1 MAYGG
6 RVLRELLGS
15 AKHVTALGLCWEGW
29 VHTEPGLCTGLLATT
44 YLLQR
49 DQSWKVGLGQK
60 RVDGKFVVPVTDSP
74 PPAPSS
80 HMPPRIALAT
90 LLGQAA
96 NSLIHC
102 SAHPALSPC
111 TVPRPCS
118 LQGTGPQTVDVVPC
132 ETVQHHKDCLG
143 RFNSES
149 LPNYMTLDTKDT
161 SLC

>member
-15 AKHVTALGLCWEGW
+15 AKHITALGLCWEGW

-102 SAHPALSPC
+102 SAHPALSP
-111 TVPRPCS
+111 VLFPDPAAFKAQGPR
-118 LQGTGPQTVDVVPC
+118 L
-132 ETVQHHKDCLG
+132 L
-143 RFNSES
+143 
-149 LPNYMTLDTKDT
+149 M
-161 SLC
+161 